1 MNIII
6 NSVIA
11 TPICPICGRIGTVA
25 LTTEQAARYNE
36 GGPIHEALPEV
47 PRAER
52 EQLISGTHPDCWT
65 QAFG

>member
-1 MNIII
+1 M
-6 NSVIA
+6 STHTAVIV
-11 TPICPICGRIGTVA
+11 TPTCVICDQIGTVA
-25 LTTEQAARYNE
+25 LTTDQATRYNQ

>member
-1 MNIII
+1 MSTHTAVIVTPTCII
-6 NSVIA
+6 
-11 TPICPICGRIGTVA
+11 CDRIGTVA
-25 LTTEQAARYNE
+25 LTTDQAARYNQ

-47 PRAER
+47 PREER